1 MHSTSKLLFQNL
13 GHPKQAMIDGEVW
26 PPVFLPENV
35 RSAKKMVPLGTDVF
49 VCTYPK
55 CGTTWIQHICSQLL
69 YNNEYGPGQG
79 KELCFT
85 SPMIERLGAA
95 FCDSLKYP
103 RLLKTHFS
111 WANLPKRHLQQS
123 ATTTNGTAQHKYIFA
138 VRNPKDCCVHHN
150 CNFKI
155 YEWAHGKFDDFF
167 ELFIEG
173 RLMAFGDYFEHLLSW
188 LPHLSDA
195 NVLFLKYEDMLNDLE
210 GSVRKIGHFLGGNAE
225 KLVNNQQTLSRIVAE
240 SRLEA
245 MQRDQQRWFSGTAL
259 NGESFVRKGTSRD
272 WKNYMSKAQSDRMD
286 RAFRQKLAGTVAE
299 NWWRTEMRWNEAEEE
314 EEEKKEEKRRE
325 EEKENEQEQRETKK
339 EEEEEEKKKEKR
351 EEEEQ
356 RETKKEEEEKKEEK
370 RREEEKENEQE
381 QRETKKEEEEEEKKK
396 EKREEEEQRETKK
409 EEEEE
414 EKKREEEE
422 QRETKKEEE
431 DDSGMESGD
440 DLLERTGKVSDDSLR
455 LNGSPAPQGP
465 TTTTDSK

>member
-1 MHSTSKLLFQNL
+1 MWRSAEVIDGGNFCTIPMPGEGGRKSDKANAVIVDDEMKLSKKRKQLQHQEQSQSLVNPRPLNKWQANHWLIKYKRTPTSKYFKMPEQQTQMYSTSKLLFQNL
-13 GHPKQAMIDGEVW
+13 GHPKQALIDGEVW

-85 SPMIERLGAA
+85 SPMIERLGAE

-111 WANLPKRHLQQS
+111 WTNLPKRHLQQS
-123 ATTTNGTAQHKYIFA
+123 ATTTNGTAQPKYIFA
-138 VRNPKDCCVHHN
+138 VRNPKDCCVSYFHHN
-150 CNFKI
+150 RNFKI

-167 ELFIEG
+167 ELFLEG
-173 RLMAFGDYFEHLLSW
+173 QLMAFGDYFEHLLSW

-210 GSVRKIGHFLGGNAE
+210 GSVRKIGHFLGGHAE
-225 KLVNNQQTLSRIVAE
+225 KLVNEQQTLSRIVAE

-245 MQRDQQRWFSGTAL
+245 MQCDQQRWFPGTAL

-272 WKNYMSKAQSDRMD
+272 WKNYMSKEQSDRMD

-314 EEEKKEEKRRE
+314 EEEKKEEK
-325 EEKENEQEQRETKK
+325 ENTQEQRETKK
-339 EEEEEEKKKEKR
+339 K
-351 EEEEQ
+351 
-356 RETKKEEEEKKEEK
+356 
-370 RREEEKENEQE
+370 
-381 QRETKKEEEEEEKKK
+381 
-396 EKREEEEQRETKK
+396 
-409 EEEEE
+409 
-414 EKKREEEE
+414 
-422 QRETKKEEE
+422 EE

-440 DLLERTGKVSDDSLR
+440 DLLERSAKVSDDSLC

-465 TTTTDSK
+465 TTTDSK

>member
-13 GHPKQAMIDGEVW
+13 GHPKQALIDGEVW

-85 SPMIERLGAA
+85 SPMIERLGAE

-123 ATTTNGTAQHKYIFA
+123 ATTTNGTAQPKYIFA
-138 VRNPKDCCVHHN
+138 VRNPKDCCVSYFHHN
-150 CNFKI
+150 RNFKI

-167 ELFIEG
+167 ELFLEG

-210 GSVRKIGHFLGGNAE
+210 GSVRKIGHFLGGHAE
-225 KLVNNQQTLSRIVAE
+225 KLVNDQQTLSSIVAE

-245 MQRDQQRWFSGTAL
+245 MQRDQQRWFPGTAL

-272 WKNYMSKAQSDRMD
+272 WKNYMSKEQSDRMD
-286 RAFRQKLAGTVAE
+286 GAFRQKLAGTVAE

-314 EEEKKEEKRRE
+314 EEEKKEEKRE

-339 EEEEEEKKKEKR
+339 K
-351 EEEEQ
+351 
-356 RETKKEEEEKKEEK
+356 
-370 RREEEKENEQE
+370 
-381 QRETKKEEEEEEKKK
+381 
-396 EKREEEEQRETKK
+396 
-409 EEEEE
+409 
-414 EKKREEEE
+414 
-422 QRETKKEEE
+422 EE

-440 DLLERTGKVSDDSLR
+440 DLLERSAKVSDDSLR

-465 TTTTDSK
+465 TTTDSK